1 MHDFVAGGA
10 KGSYILDCQ
19 EPDCAWIV
27 PSAPVSV
34 IDPTGAG
41 NAYSAALGY
50 NLALLLPSEDTASTA
65 GAPGP
70 RDVAAERREAVIQS
84 ACRATATGGAFVI
97 CEGMPVPSEALDTWL
112 RAQAVALRNRV
123 CSVELHS
130 APSAQAAGH
139 GEGSASAALAPPPA
153 LRKRVKSRKGTRLD
167 RSASSQG
174 GTSTGMRDEA
184 KARGRGKGKR
194 GGRGAKE

>member
-10 KGSYILDCQ
+10 KGSYRLDCQ

-84 ACRATATGGAFVI
+84 ACRATATGGAFVR

-130 APSAQAAGH
+130 ASSAQAAGH